1 MAYAWETVL
10 GRNQNSL
17 HPDEHDWETDG
28 NGNIKIKWT
37 TKAPSILQDPTN
49 CRTFFLSL
57 FGYIKK

>member
-37 TKAPSILQDPTN
+37 TKAPSILQDSTN
-49 CRTFFLSL
+49 
-57 FGYIKK
+57 